1 MTRRFRTIAD
11 PSDVEGLEPGGEL
24 DGREVLDSR
33 PTAQPVKPKRD
44 QLGPLDQM
52 YANIRAREQLARDQ
66 AHEETPDEQF
76 DLDIPDEVDE
86 FLSRYEEHPLDELL
100 GAALHDK
107 RVQEALRAALVG
119 KYGER
124 EALGLK
130 EYGIERG
137 NLPRQASTPASL
149 PGPSKSGADP
159 LPGGS
164 DGPQAPPPPAAKP

>member
-1 MTRRFRTIAD
+1 MARKFRTIAD
-11 PSDVEGLEPGGEL
+11 PSDVEGLEPGGEI

-33 PTAQPVKPKRD
+33 PITMPVKPKRD

-86 FLSRYEEHPLDELL
+86 FLSRYEELPLDELL
-100 GAALHDK
+100 GSALHDK
-107 RVQEALRAALVG
+107 RVQEALKAALEG

-130 EYGIERG
+130 ELGIERG
-137 NLPRQASTPASL
+137 HLSRQAPTPASL
-149 PGPSKSGADP
+149 PGPSKGGADP

-164 DGPQAPPPPAAKP
+164 DAPPAPKSPAKP